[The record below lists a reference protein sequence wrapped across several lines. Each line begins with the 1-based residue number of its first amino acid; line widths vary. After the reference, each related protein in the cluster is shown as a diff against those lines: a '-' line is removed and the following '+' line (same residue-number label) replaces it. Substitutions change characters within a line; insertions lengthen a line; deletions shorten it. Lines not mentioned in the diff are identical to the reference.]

1 MQKRAIIKEHVC
13 AWKICQFSLFQNK
26 TKEQVQRETYLLG
39 FEHTQLPTRHDE
51 ILKYEKK
58 SDMGLKN
65 WESAPYW
72 SYVTSEQKLKA
83 CVHVSISM

>member
-13 AWKICQFSLFQNK
+13 VRKIHQFSLFQNK
-26 TKEQVQRETYLLG
+26 TKEQIQREIYLLG
-39 FEHTQLPTRHDE
+39 FEHIKLPTRHVQ

-65 WESAPYW
+65 
-72 SYVTSEQKLKA
+72 
-83 CVHVSISM
+83 

>member
-13 AWKICQFSLFQNK
+13 VRKIHQFSLFQNK
-26 TKEQVQRETYLLG
+26 TKEQIQREIYLLG
-39 FEHTQLPTRHDE
+39 FEHIKLPTRHVQ

-65 WESAPYW
+65 WESVPSWTYA
-72 SYVTSEQKLKA
+72 TSEQKLKA
-83 CVHVSISM
+83 CIHVSISV